1 MSLFDK
7 LFSSKSLRGAT
18 PGESNPVRL
27 HFGHEGIKY
36 EFTANPV
43 AISNGIESANET
55 VTDQARRLSQLA
67 TEGLATQQENEFSIS
82 WDSVYQ
88 LLADEDFASYV
99 TPLGIPGYTS
109 AVPKLKNSGALLDP
123 SFSILL
129 EEWVD
134 SDGIPLTSQ
143 PKLEGKVLRSRDG
156 AHLLKPLVAELLD
169 ELQAFHAVPAEKRDQ
184 KFKEI
189 QYGKIRR
196 LAFDTCAPVSDYVS
210 KTIVLTPEKLKL
222 EIEKRGEANDRVIEI
237 CPTFEDAPPDWISVF
252 DRFPLS
258 DSYEVPDGLSV
269 TRIVLTPEVK
279 TVLDEVKKMPAR
291 RVSGSRAEAFV
302 RNPFSLLGEEAGKV
316 LSPED
321 VESQL
326 TKAGISFAQFT
337 PHAEFGE
344 FGEITRVGILIN
356 DLSKPE
362 ASAAIYWFDSPSELN
377 RFIHKATTSHQSNA
391 HSFAWM
397 RYDLEVI
404 GDTLDHID
412 QLSTWLDAWSSP
424 ELWTA
429 SEVLDLSHYSDRI
442 ESIGFEKPFIVPV
455 ISKKNNENGWFDENV
470 TTGLASVDE
479 KTGQVTIVSF
489 PFKNILPL
497 HQAVEEAIQNNKTH
511 VQVVGFKEPVPLY
524 DAQMALK
531 DLKAAREDLKGKKF
545 KPPSK
550 NIKRPSSPKKRLVI
564 KRNLEDID
572 YTENRAEALTMAEG
586 TQPVLPSALL
596 PTIQLK
602 EHQHIGVAWLQHLWK
617 LSPQQCR
624 GTVLADD
631 MGLGK
636 TLQLL
641 TFIVSAF
648 EADPDL
654 PPALVVAPVALLEN
668 WQNELERFFQP
679 GTLPT
684 LLLYGSTLRQL
695 RVAKNEID
703 ATLKAEGVT
712 RLLKKGWIGNNKL
725 VLTTYETMRDLE
737 FALASQPWSVMV
749 CDEAQKIKTPAALVT
764 RSAKKQKVR
773 FRIACTG
780 TPVENTLADLWCLFD
795 FVQPGMLGALN
806 YFSRTYRQP
815 IEAKTHEQQ
824 LKVEELREL
833 IRPQILHRK
842 KTEVAK
848 DLPAPKED
856 QACKLLAM
864 SEYQHRLYERAL
876 ANLHEQ
882 RQVNPSAQL
891 QALQAIRK
899 ICSDPHG
906 HAESNTSSVSIDRLL
921 SESPK
926 MGWLINLL
934 KELGADQSGN
944 HKAIIFCEFR
954 ELQLILQRVI
964 AAIFG
969 FAPSIVNGDT
979 SADPRANE
987 NRQQLIDAFQRK
999 NGFNVIILSPLAVGF
1014 GVNIQAANHVIHFT
1028 RTWNPAKED
1037 QATARAYRIGQTRT
1051 VQVYYP
1057 GVVSPKF
1064 PSFDVRLDA
1073 LLSRKRELASDMLNG
1088 CSDLKIDDFSELL

>member
-7 LFSSKSLRGAT
+7 LFSSKPHKDDA
-18 PGESNPVRL
+18 PDESDQIRVY
-27 HFGHEGIKY
+27 FGHEGIRY
-36 EFTANPV
+36 EFTKNPV
-43 AISNGIESANET
+43 SISNDAGSANEII
-55 VTDQARRLSQLA
+55 TDQARRLSQLT
-67 TEGLATQQENEFSIS
+67 TEGLASQSENEFWIS
-82 WDSVYQ
+82 WESVYQ
-88 LLADEDFASYV
+88 LVAEEDFASYL
-99 TPLGIPGYTS
+99 TPLGVPGFTS
-109 AVPKLKNSGALLDP
+109 VVPKLKNSGALLDP

-143 PKLEGKVLRSRDG
+143 PKLEGKVLRSRNG
-156 AHLLKPLVAELLD
+156 VHLLKPLVAELLD
-169 ELQAFHAVPAEKRDQ
+169 ELQVFHAVPAEKRDQ

-196 LAFDTCAPVSDYVS
+196 LAFDTSSPVSDYVS

-222 EIEKRGEANDRVIEI
+222 EIEKRGEANERVIEI
-237 CPTFEDAPPDWISVF
+237 CPTFEDAPSDWISIF

-279 TVLDEVKKMPAR
+279 AVLDEVKKMPAR

-316 LSPED
+316 LKPED
-321 VESQL
+321 VEFQL

-344 FGEITRVGILIN
+344 FGEITRVGIVIS
-356 DLSKPE
+356 DLSRPDE
-362 ASAAIYWFDSPSELN
+362 SSAIHWFDSPTELN
-377 RFIHKATTSHQSNA
+377 RFIDKGTTSLQSSA

-404 GDTLDHID
+404 GDTLDHLD
-412 QLSTWLDAWSSP
+412 QLNAWLDAWSSP

-455 ISKKNNENGWFDENV
+455 ISKKNNENGWFDENI

-479 KTGQVTIVSF
+479 KTGQITIVSF
-489 PFKNILPL
+489 PFKNILTL
-497 HQAVEEAIQNNKTH
+497 NQAVEEAIRNNKTH
-511 VQVVGFKEPVPLY
+511 VKVVGFTDPVPLY
-524 DAQMALK
+524 DAQMALS
-531 DLKAAREDLKGKKF
+531 DLKAARVDLKEKKF

-550 NIKRPSSPKKRLVI
+550 NIKKASSPKKRLVI

-572 YTENRAEALTMAEG
+572 YTENKTDALTMADG
-586 TQPVLPSALL
+586 TRPELPSALL
-596 PTIQLK
+596 PSVQLK
-602 EHQHIGVAWLQHLWK
+602 EHQHTGVAWLQHLWK

-624 GTVLADD
+624 GTILADD

-641 TFIVSAF
+641 TFIASVF
-648 EADPDL
+648 ETDPDL

-668 WQNELERFFQP
+668 WQNELEHFFHP

-684 LLLYGSTLRQL
+684 LLLYGSTLKQL

-806 YFSRTYRQP
+806 FFSRTYRQP
-815 IEAKTHEQQ
+815 IEAKTHEQK

-842 KTEVAK
+842 KTDVAK
-848 DLPAPKED
+848 DLPTPTED
-856 QACKLLAM
+856 QSCKLLAM

-882 RQVNPSAQL
+882 RHSNPSAQL

-906 HAESNTSSVSIDRLL
+906 YAEPNTNSVSIDRLL
-921 SESPK
+921 GESPK

-934 KELGADQSGN
+934 KELGADQNGN
-944 HKAIIFCEFR
+944 HKVIIFCEFR
-954 ELQLILQRVI
+954 ELQLILQRVV

-979 SADPRANE
+979 SADPRSNE
-987 NRQQLIDAFQRK
+987 NRQQLIDKFQRK
-999 NGFNVIILSPLAVGF
+999 SGFNVIILSPLAVGF

-1037 QATARAYRIGQTRT
+1037 QATARAYRIGQIRT

-1064 PSFDVRLDA
+1064 PSFDVRLD
-1073 LLSRKRELASDMLNG
+1073 LLLAKKRELASDMLNG
-1088 CSDLKIDDFSELL
+1088 CSDLKIDDFSEFL

>member
-7 LFSSKSLRGAT
+7 LFSLIVTKQVAPVEQNS
-18 PGESNPVRL
+18 VRL

-36 EFTANPV
+36 EFTANPA
-43 AISNGIESANET
+43 AISNGSASAT
-55 VTDQARRLSQLA
+55 DIVTDQARRLFQLT
-67 TEGLATQQENEFSIS
+67 TEGLASQRENEFSIS
-82 WDSVYQ
+82 WDSVYK
-88 LLADEDFASYV
+88 LLLVEDFAGYV

-123 SFSILL
+123 TFSILL

-143 PKLEGKVLRSRDG
+143 PILEGKVLRSRDG
-156 AHLLKPLVAELLD
+156 MHLLKPLVAELLD
-169 ELQAFHAVPAEKRDQ
+169 ELHAFHAVPAEKRDQ

-196 LAFDTCAPVSDYVS
+196 LAFDTCAPVSDYFS

-222 EIEKRGEANDRVIEI
+222 QIEKRGDANERVIEI
-237 CPTFEDAPPDWISVF
+237 CPTFEGAPPDWISIF

-258 DSYEVPDGLSV
+258 DSYEVPDGFSV

-279 TVLDEVKKMPAR
+279 TVLNEVKKMPAR
-291 RVSGSRAEAFV
+291 RVSGARAEAFV
-302 RNPFSLLGEEAGKV
+302 RNPFSLLGEEASKV

-321 VESQL
+321 IESQL

-356 DLSKPE
+356 DLSRPDS
-362 ASAAIYWFDSPSELN
+362 SAAIYWFDSPSELD
-377 RFIHKATTSHQSNA
+377 RFIHKALASKQSTA

-404 GDTLDHID
+404 GDTFDHID

-442 ESIGFEKPFIVPV
+442 ESIGFEKPFIVPI
-455 ISKKNNENGWFDENV
+455 ISKKNNENGWFDENI

-479 KTGQVTIVSF
+479 KTGQVTIISF

-497 HQAVEEAIQNNKTH
+497 HQTVEEAIRNSKTH
-511 VQVVGFKEPVPLY
+511 VQVVGFKEPVPLC

-531 DLKAAREDLKGKKF
+531 DLKAAGEDLKEKKF
-545 KPPSK
+545 KPPAK
-550 NIKRPSSPKKRLVI
+550 NIKKPSSSKKRLVI

-572 YTENRAEALTMAEG
+572 YTENRTGALTMAVG
-586 TQPVLPSALL
+586 TKPVLPSALL
-596 PTIQLK
+596 PTVQLK
-602 EHQHIGVAWLQHLWK
+602 EHQHSGIAWLQHLWK

-641 TFIVSAF
+641 TFIASAF
-648 EADPDL
+648 ETDPDL

-684 LLLYGSTLRQL
+684 LLLYGSTLKQL

-737 FALASQPWSVMV
+737 FALASQPWSIMV

-806 YFSRTYRQP
+806 FFSRTYRQP

-842 KTEVAK
+842 KTDVAK
-848 DLPAPKED
+848 DLPAPNEN

-926 MGWLINLL
+926 MGWLINML
-934 KELGADQSGN
+934 KDLGAEQNGN

-954 ELQLILQRVI
+954 ELQLILQRVV

-987 NRQQLIDAFQRK
+987 NRQQLIDSFQRK
-999 NGFNVIILSPLAVGF
+999 TGFNVIILSPLAVGF

-1057 GVVSPKF
+1057 GVVSSKF

-1073 LLSRKRELASDMLNG
+1073 LLSKKRELAFDMLNG
-1088 CSDLKIDDFSELL
+1088 CSDIKIDDFSEFL

>member
-1 MSLFDK
+1 MNLFDK
-7 LFSSKSLRGAT
+7 LFKSEGSKDKASVECADLK
-18 PGESNPVRL
+18 L
-27 HFGHEGIKY
+27 HFDHEGIHY
-36 EFTANPV
+36 QFFEDPQ
-43 AISNGIESANET
+43 AISNGIKTANESI
-55 VTDQARRLSQLA
+55 TDQARRLAQLE
-67 TEGLATQQENEFSIS
+67 TEGLSSQIGNRYLVS
-82 WDSVYQ
+82 WDAVYR
-88 LLADEDFASYV
+88 LLSEDDFASFIN
-99 TPLGIPGYTS
+99 PLGIPAYTS
-109 AVPKLKNSGALLDP
+109 AVPKLKNVGALLDP
-123 SFSILL
+123 TFSILL

-134 SDGIPLTSQ
+134 SNGVPLASQ

-156 AHLLKPLVAELLD
+156 LQLLKPLVAELVD
-169 ELQAFHAVPAEKRDQ
+169 ELQAFHSVPAESRDQ

-189 QYGKIRR
+189 RYGRIRR
-196 LAFDTCAPVSDYVS
+196 LAYDVSAPVSDYVS
-210 KTIVLTPEKLKL
+210 KTIVLTPDKLKL
-222 EIEKRGEANDRVIEI
+222 KIEKRGDTDDRVFEI
-237 CPTFEDAPPDWISVF
+237 CPTFEGSPSDWISIF

-258 DSYEVPDGLSV
+258 DSYEVPDGMSV

-279 TVLDEVKKMPAR
+279 AVLEEVKKMPAR
-291 RVSGSRAEAFV
+291 RVSGARAEAFV
-302 RNPFSLLGEEAGKV
+302 RNPFAVLGEEAGKV
-316 LSPED
+316 LNPEE

-337 PHAEFGE
+337 SHAEFGE
-344 FGEITRVGILIN
+344 FGEITRVGIVIS
-356 DLSKPE
+356 DLSRPDE
-362 ASAAIYWFDSPSELN
+362 SSAIYWFESPNELN
-377 RFIHKATTSHQSNA
+377 RFTHKAETSVKNNSS
-391 HSFAWM
+391 SFVWV
-397 RYDLEVI
+397 RYDLEIV
-404 GDTLDHID
+404 GDTLDHIN
-412 QLSTWLDAWSSP
+412 QLSSWLDAWSSP

-429 SEVLDLSHYSDRI
+429 SEVLDLSHYSERI

-470 TTGLASVDE
+470 TTGLAAVNE

-497 HQAVEEAIQNNKTH
+497 HQAVEEAIRNKHTH
-511 VQVVGFKEPVPLY
+511 IKVAGFTEPVPIH

-531 DLKAAREDLKGKKF
+531 DLKAVRDDLGKKKF

-550 NIKRPSSPKKRLVI
+550 NIKKPSSPKKRLVI

-572 YTENRAEALTMAEG
+572 YTENRSEALTMAEDAK
-586 TQPVLPSALL
+586 PVIPKALLPSA
-596 PTIQLK
+596 QLK
-602 EHQHIGVAWLQHLWK
+602 DHQNTGVAWLQHLWK

-641 TFIVSAF
+641 TFIAAAF
-648 EADPDL
+648 EEDSNL
-654 PPALVVAPVALLEN
+654 PPALVVAPVTLLEN
-668 WQNELERFFQP
+668 WQNELERFFKP

-684 LLLYGSTLRQL
+684 LMLYGSTLRHL

-703 ATLKAEGVT
+703 ATLREEGVT
-712 RLLKKGWIGNNKL
+712 RLLKKGWVGNNKL

-737 FALASQPWSVMV
+737 FALASQPWSIMV

-806 YFSRTYRQP
+806 FFSRTYRQP
-815 IEAKTHEQQ
+815 IEAKTNEQK

-842 KTEVAK
+842 KTDVAK
-848 DLPAPKED
+848 DLPTPVED
-856 QACKLLAM
+856 PSCKMLAM
-864 SEYQHRLYERAL
+864 SDYQHGLYECAL

-891 QALQAIRK
+891 LALQAIRK

-906 HAESNTSSVSIDRLL
+906 HAESSQNNISIDRLL

-934 KELGADQSGN
+934 RSLGAKQIEN
-944 HKAIIFCEFR
+944 HKVIIFCEFR
-954 ELQLILQRVI
+954 ELQLKLQRVI
-964 AAIFG
+964 AAVFG
-969 FAPSIVNGDT
+969 FTPSIVNGDT

-987 NRQQLIDAFQRK
+987 NRQQLIDTFQRK
-999 NGFNVIILSPLAVGF
+999 PGFNVIILSPLAVGF
-1014 GVNIQAANHVIHFT
+1014 GVNIQAANHVVHFT

-1057 GVVSPKF
+1057 GVVSPRF
-1064 PSFDVRLDA
+1064 PSFDVRLDE
-1073 LLSRKRELASDMLNG
+1073 LLSKKRALASDMLNG
-1088 CSDLKIDDFSELL
+1088 CSDLKIDDFSGLL

>member
-7 LFSSKSLRGAT
+7 LFKLNDSKVDA
-18 PGESNPVRL
+18 PPEQIAVRL
-27 HFGHEGIKY
+27 YFDQAGIQY
-36 EFTANPV
+36 EFAANPEDI
-43 AISNGIESANET
+43 ANGGIHSNDVLS
-55 VTDQARRLSQLA
+55 DQVRRLSQLA
-67 TEGLATQQENEFSIS
+67 TEGIASQAGRHFSIS

-88 LLADEDFASYV
+88 ILSDEEFASYV
-99 TPLGIPGYTS
+99 LPLGIPSFTA

-123 SFSILL
+123 TFSILL

-134 SDGIPLTSQ
+134 ADGVPLALE
-143 PKLEGKVLRSRDG
+143 PKLEGKVLRTRNG
-156 AHLLKPLVAELLD
+156 VHLLKPLVGELMD
-169 ELQAFHAVPAEKRDQ
+169 ELQAFHAVPAEARDQ

-196 LAFDTCAPVSDYVS
+196 LAFDTSSPVSDYVS
-210 KTIVLTPEKLKL
+210 KTIVITPEKLKL
-222 EIEKRGEANDRVIEI
+222 LIEKRGEANDRVIEI
-237 CPTFEDAPPDWISVF
+237 CPSFEDAPSDWLSIF

-258 DSYEVPDGLSV
+258 DAYEVPDGMSV

-279 TVLDEVKKMPAR
+279 AVLSEVKKMPAR
-291 RVSGSRAEAFV
+291 RVTGARAEAFV
-302 RNPFSLLGEEAGKV
+302 RNPFSVLGEEAAKV
-316 LSPED
+316 LDPEE
-321 VESQL
+321 VELQL

-344 FGEITRVGILIN
+344 FGEVTRVGILIS
-356 DLSKPE
+356 DLSKLAQ
-362 ASAAIYWFDSPSELN
+362 ASVCYWFDNASELA
-377 RFIHKATTSHQSNA
+377 RFIHKATTSHASSAQ
-391 HSFAWM
+391 SFAWM
-397 RYDLEVI
+397 RFDLDII
-404 GDTLDHID
+404 GDTLDQID
-412 QLSTWLDAWSSP
+412 QLSVWLDAWSSP

-455 ISKKNNENGWFDENV
+455 ISKKDNENGWFDENV
-470 TTGLASVDE
+470 TTGLAAVDD
-479 KTGQVTIVSF
+479 KTGEMTIISF
-489 PFKNILPL
+489 PFKNIPSLQ
-497 HQAVEEAIQNNKTH
+497 QAVDEAIRNKKTH
-511 VQVVGFKEPVPLY
+511 VQLLGLKQPVPLH
-524 DAQMALK
+524 DAQIALK
-531 DLKAAREDLKGKKF
+531 DLKAARGDLKEKKF
-545 KPPSK
+545 IPPSK
-550 NIKRPSSPKKRLVI
+550 NIKKPISQKKRLVI
-564 KRNLEDID
+564 KRNLEDIN
-572 YTENRAEALTMAEG
+572 YTENRTDTLTMADG
-586 TQPVLPSALL
+586 TKPVIPSAMLASV
-596 PTIQLK
+596 QLK
-602 EHQHIGVAWLQHLWK
+602 AHQHVGVAWLQHLWK
-617 LSPQQCR
+617 LSPQHCR

-641 TFIVSAF
+641 AFMVSAF

-684 LLLYGSTLRQL
+684 LLLYGTTLQLL
-695 RVAKNEID
+695 RVPKNEID
-703 ATLKAEGVT
+703 QTLRNEGIT

-737 FALASQPWSVMV
+737 FALASQPWSIMV

-780 TPVENTLADLWCLFD
+780 TPVENSLADLWCLFD

-806 YFSRTYRQP
+806 FFSRTYRQP
-815 IEAKTHEQQ
+815 IEAKTPEQN

-842 KTEVAK
+842 KTEVATE
-848 DLPAPKED
+848 LPSPVED
-856 QACKLLAM
+856 QACKTLAM
-864 SEYQHRLYERAL
+864 SEYQLDHYERAL

-882 RQVNPSAQL
+882 KQFNPSAQL
-891 QALQAIRK
+891 LALQAIRK

-906 HAESNTSSVSIDRLL
+906 HAEANTNTVPIDRLL
-921 SESPK
+921 NESPK

-934 KELGADQSGN
+934 RVLGADQDGN
-944 HKAIIFCEFR
+944 HKVIIFCEFR
-954 ELQLILQRVI
+954 ALQLMLQRVI

-979 SADPRANE
+979 SADPTANE
-987 NRQQLIDAFQRK
+987 NRQYLIDKFQRK

-1014 GVNIQAANHVIHFT
+1014 GVNIQAANHVVHYT

-1037 QATARAYRIGQTRT
+1037 QATARAYRIGQTRS

-1057 GVVSPKF
+1057 GVVSKKF
-1064 PSFDVRLDA
+1064 PSFDVTLDA
-1073 LLSRKRELASDMLNG
+1073 LLSKKRALAADLLNG
-1088 CSDLKIDDFSELL
+1088 CSDLKIDDFTELL

>member
-1 MSLFDK
+1 MSFFDK
-7 LFSSKSLRGAT
+7 LFSAKALKGVT
-18 PGESNPVRL
+18 PVEANAVRL
-27 HFGHEGIKY
+27 HFDHEGIKY
-36 EFTANPV
+36 EFTTNPV
-43 AISNGIESANET
+43 AISSSFESANET
-55 VTDQARRLSQLA
+55 VTDQARRLYQLA
-67 TEGLATQQENEFSIS
+67 AEGLASQRENEFSIS

-123 SFSILL
+123 TFSILL

-134 SDGIPLTSQ
+134 SDGIPLKSQ

-156 AHLLKPLVAELLD
+156 AQLLRPLVAELLD
-169 ELQAFHAVPAEKRDQ
+169 ELQAFHAVPTEKRDQ

-189 QYGKIRR
+189 QYGRIRR

-210 KTIVLTPEKLKL
+210 KTIVLSPEKLKL

-237 CPTFEDAPPDWISVF
+237 CPTFEDAPPNWISIF

-291 RVSGSRAEAFV
+291 RVSGARAEAFV

-321 VESQL
+321 VELQL

-356 DLSKPE
+356 DLSRPDL
-362 ASAAIYWFDSPSELN
+362 SAAIYWFDSPSELN
-377 RFIHKATTSHQSNA
+377 RFLHKATTSKLSNA

-397 RYDLEVI
+397 SYDLEVI
-404 GDTLDHID
+404 GDTPDHID
-412 QLSTWLDAWSSP
+412 QLSAWFDAWSSP

-429 SEVLDLSHYSDRI
+429 LEVLDLSHYSDRI

-455 ISKKNNENGWFDENV
+455 ISKKNNENGWFDENI
-470 TTGLASVDE
+470 TTGLASVNE
-479 KTGQVTIVSF
+479 NTGQVTIVSL

-497 HQAVEEAIQNNKTH
+497 QQAVEEAIRNKKIH
-511 VQVVGFKEPVPLY
+511 LQVVGFKEPVSLY

-531 DLKAAREDLKGKKF
+531 DLKAAREDLKEKKF
-545 KPPSK
+545 NPPSK
-550 NIKRPSSPKKRLVI
+550 NIKKLSSPKKRLVI

-572 YTENRAEALTMAEG
+572 YTENRADALTMAEG
-586 TQPVLPSALL
+586 TKPVLPSALL
-596 PTIQLK
+596 PTVQLK
-602 EHQHIGVAWLQHLWK
+602 EHQHSGVAWLQNLWK

-624 GTVLADD
+624 GTMLADD

-641 TFIVSAF
+641 TFIASAF
-648 EADPDL
+648 EADTDL

-684 LLLYGSTLRQL
+684 LLLYGSTLKQL

-806 YFSRTYRQP
+806 FFSRTYRQP

-842 KTEVAK
+842 KTDVAK
-848 DLPAPKED
+848 DLPTPKED

-906 HAESNTSSVSIDRLL
+906 HAESNTSTVSIDRLL
-921 SESPK
+921 RESPK

-934 KELGADQSGN
+934 KDLGADQDGN

-979 SADPRANE
+979 SADPRAHE

-999 NGFNVIILSPLAVGF
+999 TGFNVIILSPLAVGF

-1073 LLSRKRELASDMLNG
+1073 LLSKKRELASDMLNG
-1088 CSDLKIDDFSELL
+1088 CSDLKIEDFSEFL

>member
-1 MSLFDK
+1 M
-7 LFSSKSLRGAT
+7 G
-18 PGESNPVRL
+18 VW
-27 HFGHEGIKY
+27 H
-36 EFTANPV
+36 
-43 AISNGIESANET
+43 
-55 VTDQARRLSQLA
+55 
-67 TEGLATQQENEFSIS
+67 
-82 WDSVYQ
+82 
-88 LLADEDFASYV
+88 
-99 TPLGIPGYTS
+99 TS
-109 AVPKLKNSGALLDP
+109 
-123 SFSILL
+123 
-129 EEWVD
+129 
-134 SDGIPLTSQ
+134 
-143 PKLEGKVLRSRDG
+143 
-156 AHLLKPLVAELLD
+156 
-169 ELQAFHAVPAEKRDQ
+169 
-184 KFKEI
+184 
-189 QYGKIRR
+189 
-196 LAFDTCAPVSDYVS
+196 
-210 KTIVLTPEKLKL
+210 
-222 EIEKRGEANDRVIEI
+222 
-237 CPTFEDAPPDWISVF
+237 PD
-252 DRFPLS
+252 
-258 DSYEVPDGLSV
+258 
-269 TRIVLTPEVK
+269 
-279 TVLDEVKKMPAR
+279 
-291 RVSGSRAEAFV
+291 
-302 RNPFSLLGEEAGKV
+302 
-316 LSPED
+316 
-321 VESQL
+321 
-326 TKAGISFAQFT
+326 
-337 PHAEFGE
+337 
-344 FGEITRVGILIN
+344 
-356 DLSKPE
+356 
-362 ASAAIYWFDSPSELN
+362 
-377 RFIHKATTSHQSNA
+377 
-391 HSFAWM
+391 
-397 RYDLEVI
+397 
-404 GDTLDHID
+404 
-412 QLSTWLDAWSSP
+412 
-424 ELWTA
+424 
-429 SEVLDLSHYSDRI
+429 
-442 ESIGFEKPFIVPV
+442 
-455 ISKKNNENGWFDENV
+455 
-470 TTGLASVDE
+470 
-479 KTGQVTIVSF
+479 
-489 PFKNILPL
+489 
-497 HQAVEEAIQNNKTH
+497 
-511 VQVVGFKEPVPLY
+511 
-524 DAQMALK
+524 
-531 DLKAAREDLKGKKF
+531 
-545 KPPSK
+545 
-550 NIKRPSSPKKRLVI
+550 
-564 KRNLEDID
+564 
-572 YTENRAEALTMAEG
+572 
-586 TQPVLPSALL
+586 
-596 PTIQLK
+596 
-602 EHQHIGVAWLQHLWK
+602 
-617 LSPQQCR
+617 
-624 GTVLADD
+624 
-631 MGLGK
+631 
-636 TLQLL
+636 
-641 TFIVSAF
+641 
-648 EADPDL
+648 
-654 PPALVVAPVALLEN
+654 
-668 WQNELERFFQP
+668 
-679 GTLPT
+679 
-684 LLLYGSTLRQL
+684 
-695 RVAKNEID
+695 
-703 ATLKAEGVT
+703 
-712 RLLKKGWIGNNKL
+712 NNKL

-806 YFSRTYRQP
+806 FFSRTYRQP

-842 KTEVAK
+842 KTDVAK

-906 HAESNTSSVSIDRLL
+906 HAEPNTSSVSIDRLL

-1073 LLSRKRELASDMLNG
+1073 LLSKKRELASDMLNG

>member
-1 MSLFDK
+1 MNLFAK
-7 LFSSKSLRGAT
+7 LFSSKTTYGVELVDPDPCR
-18 PGESNPVRL
+18 VY
-27 HFGHEGIKY
+27 FDHEGIKY
-36 EFTANPV
+36 EFTTNPDL
-43 AISNGIESANET
+43 ISNGTESANET
-55 VTDQARRLSQLA
+55 VTDQARRLLQLA
-67 TEGLATQQENEFSIS
+67 TEGLASQRGNEFSIS
-82 WDSVYQ
+82 WESLYQ
-88 LLADEDFASYV
+88 LVRDEDFESYL
-99 TPLGIPGYTS
+99 TPLGIPGFTS
-109 AVPKLKNSGALLDP
+109 SVPKLKNSGALLDP
-123 SFSILL
+123 SFTILL

-134 SDGIPLTSQ
+134 SDGIPLSSQ
-143 PKLEGKVLRSRDG
+143 PKLEGKVLRTRNG

-169 ELQAFHAVPAEKRDQ
+169 ELQAFHAVPAENRDQ

-196 LAFDTCAPVSDYVS
+196 LAFDTSSPVSDYVS
-210 KTIVLTPEKLKL
+210 KTIVLTPEKLTLK
-222 EIEKRGEANDRVIEI
+222 IEKRGDANDRVIEI
-237 CPTFEDAPPDWISVF
+237 IPSFEDAPSDWISIF

-258 DSYEVPDGLSV
+258 DSYEVPDGLTV
-269 TRIVLTPEVK
+269 TRIILTPEVK
-279 TVLDEVKKMPAR
+279 AVLDEVKKMPAR

-302 RNPFSLLGEEAGKV
+302 RNPFSVLGEEAGKV
-316 LSPED
+316 LKPED
-321 VESQL
+321 VELQL

-344 FGEITRVGILIN
+344 FGEITRVGIVIS
-356 DLSKPE
+356 DLSRPDE
-362 ASAAIYWFDSPSELN
+362 SSAIYWFDSPIELT
-377 RFIHKATTSHQSNA
+377 RFIHKGTTSLQSSAN
-391 HSFAWM
+391 SFAWM
-397 RYDLEVI
+397 KYDLEVI
-404 GDTLDHID
+404 GDTLDHLD
-412 QLSTWLDAWSSP
+412 QLSAWLDAWSSP

-429 SEVLDLSHYSDRI
+429 SEILDLSHYSDRI
-442 ESIGFEKPFIVPV
+442 ESIGFEKPFIVPI
-455 ISKKNNENGWFDENV
+455 ISKKNNENGWFDENI

-489 PFKNILPL
+489 PFKNILSL
-497 HQAVEEAIQNNKTH
+497 NQAVEEATRNNKTH
-511 VQVVGFKEPVPLY
+511 VQVVGFKESIPIH
-524 DAQMALK
+524 DAQTALK
-531 DLKAAREDLKGKKF
+531 DLKAARKDLSEKKF

-550 NIKRPSSPKKRLVI
+550 NIKKTSSPKKRLVI

-572 YTENRAEALTMAEG
+572 YTENRTDALTMAEG
-586 TQPVLPSALL
+586 TRPKLPSALL
-596 PTIQLK
+596 PSVQLK
-602 EHQHIGVAWLQHLWK
+602 EHQHTGVAWLQHLWK

-641 TFIVSAF
+641 AFIVSAF

-654 PPALVVAPVALLEN
+654 PPALVVAPVALLQN

-684 LLLYGSTLRQL
+684 LLLYGSTLKQL

-737 FALASQPWSVMV
+737 FALASQPWSIMV

-806 YFSRTYRQP
+806 FFSRTYRQP
-815 IEAKTHEQQ
+815 IEAKTHEQK

-842 KTEVAK
+842 KTDVAK
-848 DLPAPKED
+848 DLPTPTED

-934 KELGADQSGN
+934 RELGANQNGN
-944 HKAIIFCEFR
+944 HKVIIFCEFR
-954 ELQLILQRVI
+954 ELQLILQRVM

-969 FAPSIVNGDT
+969 FTPSIVNGDT

-987 NRQQLIDAFQRK
+987 NRQQLIDKFQMK
-999 NGFNVIILSPLAVGF
+999 IGFNVIILSPLAVGF

-1057 GVVSPKF
+1057 GVVSPNF
-1064 PSFDVRLDA
+1064 PSFDVRLD
-1073 LLSRKRELASDMLNG
+1073 LLLAKKRALASDMLNG

>member
-1 MSLFDK
+1 MSLFNK
-7 LFSSKSLRGAT
+7 IFNPPHSKDTT
-18 PGESNPVRL
+18 PVESNAVRQ
-27 HFGHEGIKY
+27 HFEYVGIRY
-36 EFTANPV
+36 EFTSNPF
-43 AISNGIESANET
+43 AISNSSEFANEK
-55 VTDQARRLSQLA
+55 VTDQARRLCQLA
-67 TEGLATQQENEFSIS
+67 TEGLASQHVNEFTIS
-82 WDSVYQ
+82 WDSVYR

-99 TPLGIPGYTS
+99 APLGIPCFTS

-134 SDGIPLTSQ
+134 SAGIPLTSQ

-156 AHLLKPLVAELLD
+156 VNLLKPLVAELLD

-196 LAFDTCAPVSDYVS
+196 LAFDTSAPVSDYVS

-237 CPTFEDAPPDWISVF
+237 CPTFEDAPPDWISIF

-258 DSYEVPDGLSV
+258 DSYEVPDGLTV
-269 TRIVLTPEVK
+269 TRIVITPEVK
-279 TVLDEVKKMPAR
+279 TVLGEVKKMPAR
-291 RVSGSRAEAFV
+291 RVSGARAEAFV

-356 DLSKPE
+356 DLSRPDV
-362 ASAAIYWFDSPSELN
+362 SAAIYWFDTPSELN
-377 RFIHKATTSHQSNA
+377 LFIYKATTSHQSNA

-404 GDTLDHID
+404 GDTLDHIE

-455 ISKKNNENGWFDENV
+455 ISKKNNENGWFDENI

-479 KTGQVTIVSF
+479 DTGQVTIVSF

-497 HQAVEEAIQNNKTH
+497 QQAVEEAIRNNNTH
-511 VQVVGFKEPVPLY
+511 VQVVGFKDPVPLD

-531 DLKAAREDLKGKKF
+531 NLKAAREDLKDKKF
-545 KPPSK
+545 TPPSK
-550 NIKRPSSPKKRLVI
+550 NIRNPSSPKKRLVI

-572 YTENRAEALTMAEG
+572 YTENRADALTMAEG
-586 TQPVLPSALL
+586 TKPVLPSALL
-596 PTIQLK
+596 PTVQLK
-602 EHQHIGVAWLQHLWK
+602 EHQHTGVAWLQHLWK

-648 EADPDL
+648 EADTGL

-668 WQNELERFFQP
+668 WKNELERFFQP
-679 GTLPT
+679 GTLPF
-684 LLLYGSTLRQL
+684 LLLYGSSLKQL

-703 ATLKAEGVT
+703 TTLKAEGVT

-806 YFSRTYRQP
+806 FFSRTYRQP

-842 KTEVAK
+842 KTDVAK
-848 DLPAPKED
+848 DLPTPNED
-856 QACKLLAM
+856 QACKRLAM
-864 SEYQHRLYERAL
+864 SEYQHQLYERAL

-882 RQVNPSAQL
+882 RKVNPSAQL

-906 HAESNTSSVSIDRLL
+906 HAESNTSSVSIDRLVN
-921 SESPK
+921 ESPK
-926 MGWLINLL
+926 MGWLITLL
-934 KELGADQSGN
+934 KELGADQVGN
-944 HKAIIFCEFR
+944 HKVIIFCEFR
-954 ELQLILQRVI
+954 ELQLQLQRVI

-979 SADPRANE
+979 SADPNANE

-999 NGFNVIILSPLAVGF
+999 EGFNAIILSPLAVGF

-1064 PSFDVRLDA
+1064 PSFDERLDA
-1073 LLSRKRELASDMLNG
+1073 LLSKKRELASDMLNG

>member
-7 LFSSKSLRGAT
+7 IFNSKDSKGT
-18 PGESNPVRL
+18 VPIESNPVRV
-27 HFGHEGIKY
+27 HFDREGIRY
-36 EFTANPV
+36 EFGANPV
-43 AISNGIESANET
+43 AISSGSESANET

-67 TEGLATQQENEFSIS
+67 TEGLACQSENEFSIS

-99 TPLGIPGYTS
+99 TPLGIPGFTS
-109 AVPKLKNSGALLDP
+109 AVPKLRNAGALLDP

-129 EEWVD
+129 EEWVG
-134 SDGIPLTSQ
+134 SDGIPLSSQ
-143 PKLEGKVLRSRDG
+143 PKLEGKVLRTRDG
-156 AHLLKPLVAELLD
+156 VHLLKPLVAELLD

-184 KFKEI
+184 HFKEI

-196 LAFDTCAPVSDYVS
+196 LAFDTSAPVSDYVS

-222 EIEKRGEANDRVIEI
+222 EIEKRGDANERVIEI
-237 CPTFEDAPPDWISVF
+237 TPTFEDAPSDWISIF

-269 TRIVLTPEVK
+269 TRIVLSPEVK
-279 TVLDEVKKMPAR
+279 TVLSEVKKMPGR

-316 LSPED
+316 LSPDD
-321 VESQL
+321 VEEQL
-326 TKAGISFAQFT
+326 KKAGISFAQFS
-337 PHAEFGE
+337 PQAEFGE
-344 FGEITRVGILIN
+344 FSEITRVGILIS
-356 DLSKPE
+356 DLSRLDE
-362 ASAAIYWFDSPSELN
+362 SSVIYWFDSPNELL
-377 RFIHKATTSHQSNA
+377 RFINKATTSYQSNA
-391 HSFAWM
+391 YSFSWS

-404 GDTLDHID
+404 GDTLDHLEK
-412 QLSTWLDAWSSP
+412 LSTWLDAWSSP

-455 ISKKNNENGWFDENV
+455 ISKKNNENGWFDENI
-470 TTGLASVDE
+470 TTGLASIDG
-479 KTGQVTIVSF
+479 KTGEVTIVSF

-497 HQAVEEAIQNNKTH
+497 HQAVEEAIRSNKTD
-511 VQVVGFKEPVPLY
+511 VKVVGFKEPIPLQ

-531 DLKAAREDLKGKKF
+531 DLKAAREDLKEKKF

-550 NIKRPSSPKKRLVI
+550 NIKKTSSPKKRLVI

-572 YTENRAEALTMAEG
+572 YTENRTDALTMAEG
-586 TQPVLPSALL
+586 TKPEIPSALL
-596 PTIQLK
+596 PTVELK
-602 EHQHIGVAWLQHLWK
+602 DHQHIGVAWLQHLWK
-617 LSPQQCR
+617 LSPHQCR

-654 PPALVVAPVALLEN
+654 PPALIVAPVALLQN

-684 LLLYGSTLRQL
+684 LLLYGATLRQL

-703 ATLKAEGVT
+703 ATLRAEGVT
-712 RLLKKGWIGNNKL
+712 GLLKKGWIGNNKL

-780 TPVENTLADLWCLFD
+780 TPVENTLVDLWCLFD

-806 YFSRTYRQP
+806 FFSRTYRQP
-815 IEAKTHEQQ
+815 IEAKSHEQK

-833 IRPQILHRK
+833 IRPQILNRK
-842 KTEVAK
+842 KTDVAK

-856 QACKLLAM
+856 QTCKLLAM

-934 KELGADQSGN
+934 TGLGSDQNGN
-944 HKAIIFCEFR
+944 HKVIIFCEFR
-954 ELQLILQRVI
+954 ALQLMLQRVI

-979 SADPRANE
+979 SADPLANE
-987 NRQQLIDAFQRK
+987 NRQQLIDTFQRK
-999 NGFNVIILSPLAVGF
+999 SGFNVIILSPLAVGF
-1014 GVNIQAANHVIHFT
+1014 GVNIQAANHVVHFT

-1057 GVVSPKF
+1057 GVVP
-1064 PSFDVRLDA
+1064 
-1073 LLSRKRELASDMLNG
+1073 
-1088 CSDLKIDDFSELL
+1088 